1 MGILIER
8 NKSYKKLK
16 YSNDIIRLQKSSDRH
31 NKNMFEEQKRL
42 EEKALKNKE
51 KIFQKYMTFYYFRK
65 SKEREQ
71 KLKNSQKQLKLAEKS
86 ERLEE
91 INKKEKLRVKELN
104 TKFETIERK
113 KIELLKNKTAEL
125 IKFKEKR
132 NEYNN
137 ICKIK
142 KENMLKE
149 LSDIRLDILD
159 YQSYLLTRDNDKV
172 QLANLKRNQ
181 STERTLN
188 DQLNLKKNIKPF
200 FKKLEFIKSENVMR
214 KSMEEKKKLYLQSK
228 KEEAERK
235 KKEEEEKWISN
246 SKIICFYYEKYF
258 INWFELY
265 FINIVF
271 QTQKFFMK
279 LAYF

>member
-104 TKFETIERK
+104 TKFEMIERK

-159 YQSYLLTRDNDKV
+159 YQSSLLSRDNDKV

-235 KKEEEEKWISN
+235 KREEEEKLMN
-246 SKIICFYYEKYF
+246 MDFK
-258 INWFELY
+258 
-265 FINIVF
+265 
-271 QTQKFFMK
+271 
-279 LAYF
+279 

>member
-1 MGILIER
+1 M
-8 NKSYKKLK
+8 
-16 YSNDIIRLQKSSDRH
+16 
-31 NKNMFEEQKRL
+31 
-42 EEKALKNKE
+42 
-51 KIFQKYMTFYYFRK
+51 
-65 SKEREQ
+65 
-71 KLKNSQKQLKLAEKS
+71 
-86 ERLEE
+86 
-91 INKKEKLRVKELN
+91 
-104 TKFETIERK
+104 IERK
-113 KIELLKNKTAEL
+113 KIQLLKNKTAEL

-159 YQSYLLTRDNDKV
+159 YQSSLLSRDNDKV

-214 KSMEEKKKLYLQSK
+214 
-228 KEEAERK
+228 
-235 KKEEEEKWISN
+235 
-246 SKIICFYYEKYF
+246 
-258 INWFELY
+258 
-265 FINIVF
+265 
-271 QTQKFFMK
+271 
-279 LAYF
+279 